1 MKNKN
6 IINMSPIRVISILTI
21 VLCSLVLILI
31 PSNVYAQEL
40 DVKSIGLDETSLIT
54 LTNNSSEDVKTFRIW
69 LQEDF
74 NFKSFKTEKGW
85 IGEKNPQG
93 VIIFTSSESI
103 KMGQS
108 VKFGIKADKQNAIIN
123 WKGLNQNNEVIKT
136 GLVKSDNLP
145 IVTQNQIINEKF
157 ENTGNTIL
165 LESTFKVIPDKPN
178 PGSTI
183 RLVGENFGASQKF
196 SFYIDAQKITDFAT
210 DENGEFITTGVI
222 PNLEKDQ
229 RVDFKIIGYD
239 QAETIISI
247 KLGNG
252 DNRISETENIKLT
265 IEEIDNSIKRG
276 EILNINGKGT
286 AGKSVIVKIVN
297 SEKNTIITK
306 TTQIDSRGN
315 WKFLDSITIPF
326 DTVLGEYSIYLED
339 GNYNVLKKIDVVTN
353 KIIFINPTK
362 IMFEPGELMKFN
374 GTAIPNSSLE
384 LILEDNLG
392 KEKISDV
399 IQVQS
404 SGFIEFEYQ
413 SIVNDDNEGT
423 WTLIAIQKGI
433 KEFTYVGHG
442 QLPTTPLN
450 MSFDKTNYQKT
461 EYAVIEVIGNPLD
474 KLTLIIITPSG
485 AVKNES
491 TIIELNN
498 NGQGSHKLDL
508 SSYSA
513 GIYTAVMKKNNLQ
526 SNERFSVGLQ
536 IGSGQ
541 IDAQTTQ
548 DQYTFGERILLI
560 GKSKPNMLM
569 TGKLIDPDGIEIKKI
584 EIISDMEGIFKEE
597 NFKIPTDAKTGSWKI
612 EIISGSSLNKVQF
625 EVVSTGQDEISIK
638 AVKEKGKPGYQPNVK
653 ISIISSQK
661 VPMFIEII
669 NEQNELV
676 EKMKCNPTKEFKC
689 ETFWSI
695 SKDTL
700 PGMYT
705 IKVYDPTNSSQ
716 IAFLL
721 E

>member
-1 MKNKN
+1 
-6 IINMSPIRVISILTI
+6 MSPIRMISILTI

-165 LESTFKVIPDKPN
+165 LKSTFKVIPDKPN

-222 PNLEKDQ
+222 PNLEKEQ

-239 QAETIISI
+239 QAETKISI

-252 DNRISETENIKLT
+252 NNRISETENIKLT
-265 IEEIDNSIKRG
+265 MEEIDNSIKIG
-276 EILNINGKGT
+276 EFLNINGKGT

-306 TTQIDSRGN
+306 TTQIDSTGN
-315 WKFLDSITIPF
+315 WEFLDSISIPF
-326 DTVLGEYSIYLED
+326 DAVLGEYSILLED

-353 KIIFINPTK
+353 KIILINPTK
-362 IMFEPGELMKFN
+362 IMFESGELMKFN

-392 KEKISDV
+392 NEKISDV

-413 SIVNDDNEGT
+413 SIENDDNEGT
-423 WTLIAIQKGI
+423 WTLIAIQKGV
-433 KEFTYVGHG
+433 KEFIYVGHG
-442 QLPTTPLN
+442 ELPTTPLN

-485 AVKNES
+485 AVKDES

-498 NGQGSHKLDL
+498 NGRGSHKLDL
-508 SSYSA
+508 SSYAS

-526 SNERFSVGLQ
+526 SNEKFSVGLQ

-612 EIISGSSLNKVQF
+612 EITSGSNLNKVQF
-625 EVVSTGQDEISIK
+625 EVVSTGQDGISIK

-676 EKMKCNPTKEFKC
+676 EKMKCNTTKEFKC

>member
-1 MKNKN
+1 
-6 IINMSPIRVISILTI
+6 MSPIRVISILTI

-123 WKGLNQNNEVIKT
+123 WKGLNQNNEVIET

-183 RLVGENFGASQKF
+183 RLVGENFGESQKF

-222 PNLEKDQ
+222 PNLEKEQ

-239 QAETIISI
+239 QAETKISI

-265 IEEIDNSIKRG
+265 MEEIDNSIKIG

-306 TTQIDSRGN
+306 TTQIDSTGN
-315 WKFLDSITIPF
+315 WEFLDSITIPF
-326 DTVLGEYSIYLED
+326 DAVLGEYSILLED

-353 KIIFINPTK
+353 KIILINPTK
-362 IMFEPGELMKFN
+362 IMFESGELMKFN

-392 KEKISDV
+392 NEKISDI

-413 SIVNDDNEGT
+413 SIENDDNEGT
-423 WTLIAIQKGI
+423 WTLIAIQKEV
-433 KEFTYVGHG
+433 KEFIYVGHG

-485 AVKNES
+485 AVKDES

-498 NGQGSHKLDL
+498 NGRGIHELDL
-508 SSYSA
+508 SSYSS

-541 IDAQTTQ
+541 INAQTTQ

-612 EIISGSSLNKVQF
+612 EITSGSNLNKVQF
-625 EVVSTGQDEISIK
+625 EVVSTGQDGISIK

-676 EKMKCNPTKEFKC
+676 EKMKCNTTKEFKC

>member
-1 MKNKN
+1 
-6 IINMSPIRVISILTI
+6 MSPIRMISILTI

-165 LESTFKVIPDKPN
+165 LKSTFKVIPDKPN

-222 PNLEKDQ
+222 PNLEKEQ

-239 QAETIISI
+239 QAETKISI

-252 DNRISETENIKLT
+252 NNRISETENIKLT
-265 IEEIDNSIKRG
+265 MEEIDNSIKIG
-276 EILNINGKGT
+276 EFLNINGKGT

-306 TTQIDSRGN
+306 TTQIDSTGN
-315 WKFLDSITIPF
+315 WEFLDSISIPF
-326 DTVLGEYSIYLED
+326 DAVLGEYSILLED

-353 KIIFINPTK
+353 KIILINPTK
-362 IMFEPGELMKFN
+362 IMFESGELMKFN

-392 KEKISDV
+392 NEKISDV

-413 SIVNDDNEGT
+413 SIENDDNEGT
-423 WTLIAIQKGI
+423 WTLIAMQKGV
-433 KEFTYVGHG
+433 KEFIYVGHG
-442 QLPTTPLN
+442 ELPTTPLN

-485 AVKNES
+485 AVKDES

-498 NGQGSHKLDL
+498 NGRGSHKLDL
-508 SSYSA
+508 SSYAS

-536 IGSGQ
+536 VGSGQ

-612 EIISGSSLNKVQF
+612 EITSGSNLNKVQF
-625 EVVSTGQDEISIK
+625 EVVSTGQDGISIK
-638 AVKEKGKPGYQPNVK
+638 AIKEKGKPGYQPNVK

-676 EKMKCNPTKEFKC
+676 EKMKCNTTKEFKC

>member
-1 MKNKN
+1 
-6 IINMSPIRVISILTI
+6 MSPIRVISILTI

-222 PNLEKDQ
+222 PNLENDQ

-485 AVKNES
+485 AVKDES
-491 TIIELNN
+491 TIIELNK
-498 NGQGSHKLDL
+498 NGRGSHKLDL
-508 SSYSA
+508 SSYTS

-584 EIISDMEGIFKEE
+584 EIISDMEGTFKEE
-597 NFKIPTDAKTGSWKI
+597 NFKIPTDGKTGSWKI
-612 EIISGSSLNKVQF
+612 EITSGSSLNKVQF
-625 EVVSTGQDEISIK
+625 EVVSTGQDGISIK

>member
-1 MKNKN
+1 
-6 IINMSPIRVISILTI
+6 MSPIRVISILTI

-326 DTVLGEYSIYLED
+326 DAVLGEYSIYLED

-485 AVKNES
+485 AVKDES
-491 TIIELNN
+491 TIIELNK
-498 NGQGSHKLDL
+498 NGRGSHKLDL
-508 SSYSA
+508 SSYTS

-584 EIISDMEGIFKEE
+584 EIISDMEGTFKEE
-597 NFKIPTDAKTGSWKI
+597 NFKIPTDGKTGSWKI
-612 EIISGSSLNKVQF
+612 EITSGSSLNKVQF
-625 EVVSTGQDEISIK
+625 EVVSTGQDGISIK

-676 EKMKCNPTKEFKC
+676 EKMKCNTTKEFKC

>member
-1 MKNKN
+1 
-6 IINMSPIRVISILTI
+6 MSPIRVISILTI

-123 WKGLNQNNEVIKT
+123 WKGLNQNNEVIET

-183 RLVGENFGASQKF
+183 RLVGENFGESQKF

-222 PNLEKDQ
+222 PNLEKEQ

-239 QAETIISI
+239 QAETKISI

-265 IEEIDNSIKRG
+265 MEEIDNSIKIG

-306 TTQIDSRGN
+306 TTQIDSTGN
-315 WKFLDSITIPF
+315 WEFLDSITIPF
-326 DTVLGEYSIYLED
+326 DAVLGEYSILLED

-353 KIIFINPTK
+353 KIILINPTK
-362 IMFEPGELMKFN
+362 IMFESGELMKFN

-392 KEKISDV
+392 NEKISDI

-413 SIVNDDNEGT
+413 SIENDDNEGT
-423 WTLIAIQKGI
+423 WTLIAIQKEV
-433 KEFTYVGHG
+433 KEFIYVGHG

-485 AVKNES
+485 AVKDES

-498 NGQGSHKLDL
+498 NGRGSHKLDL
-508 SSYSA
+508 SSYSS

-541 IDAQTTQ
+541 INAQTTQ

-612 EIISGSSLNKVQF
+612 EITSGSNLNKVQF
-625 EVVSTGQDEISIK
+625 EVVSTGQDGISIK

-676 EKMKCNPTKEFKC
+676 EKMKCNTTKEFKC

>member
-123 WKGLNQNNEVIKT
+123 WKGLNQNNEVIET

-183 RLVGENFGASQKF
+183 RLVGENFGESQKF

-222 PNLEKDQ
+222 PNLEKEQ

-239 QAETIISI
+239 QAETKISI

-265 IEEIDNSIKRG
+265 MEEIDNSIKIG

-306 TTQIDSRGN
+306 TTQIDSTGN
-315 WKFLDSITIPF
+315 WEFLDSITIPF
-326 DTVLGEYSIYLED
+326 DAVLGEYSILLED

-353 KIIFINPTK
+353 KIILINPTK
-362 IMFEPGELMKFN
+362 IMFESGELMKFN

-392 KEKISDV
+392 NEKISDI

-413 SIVNDDNEGT
+413 SIENDDNEGT
-423 WTLIAIQKGI
+423 WTLIAIQKEV
-433 KEFTYVGHG
+433 KEFIYVGHG

-485 AVKNES
+485 AVKDES

-498 NGQGSHKLDL
+498 NGRGSHKLDL
-508 SSYSA
+508 SSYSS

-541 IDAQTTQ
+541 INAQTTQ

-612 EIISGSSLNKVQF
+612 EITSGSNLNKVQF
-625 EVVSTGQDEISIK
+625 EVVSTGQDGISIK

-676 EKMKCNPTKEFKC
+676 EKMKCNTTKEFKC

>member
-1 MKNKN
+1 
-6 IINMSPIRVISILTI
+6 MSPIRVISILTI

-123 WKGLNQNNEVIKT
+123 WKGLNQNNEVIET

-222 PNLEKDQ
+222 PNLEKEQ

-239 QAETIISI
+239 QAETKISI

-265 IEEIDNSIKRG
+265 MEEIDNSIKIG

-306 TTQIDSRGN
+306 TTQIDSTGN
-315 WKFLDSITIPF
+315 WEFLDSITIPF
-326 DTVLGEYSIYLED
+326 DAVLGEYSILLED

-353 KIIFINPTK
+353 KIILINPTK
-362 IMFEPGELMKFN
+362 IMFESGELMKFN

-384 LILEDNLG
+384 LILQDNLG
-392 KEKISDV
+392 NEKISDV

-413 SIVNDDNEGT
+413 SIENDDNEGT
-423 WTLIAIQKGI
+423 WTLIAIQKEV
-433 KEFTYVGHG
+433 KEFIYVGHG

-485 AVKNES
+485 AVKDES

-498 NGQGSHKLDL
+498 NGRGSHKLDL
-508 SSYSA
+508 SSYAS

-569 TGKLIDPDGIEIKKI
+569 TGKLIDPDGIAIKKI
-584 EIISDMEGIFKEE
+584 EIISNMEGIFKEE
-597 NFKIPTDAKTGSWKI
+597 NFKIPTDGKTGSWKI
-612 EIISGSSLNKVQF
+612 EIISGSSLNKLQF
-625 EVVSTGQDEISIK
+625 EVVSTGQDGISIK
-638 AVKEKGKPGYQPNVK
+638 AVKEKGNPGYQPNVK

-676 EKMKCNPTKEFKC
+676 EKMKCNTTKEFKC

>member
-1 MKNKN
+1 
-6 IINMSPIRVISILTI
+6 MSPIRVISILTI

-222 PNLEKDQ
+222 PNLEKEQ

-239 QAETIISI
+239 QAETKISI

-265 IEEIDNSIKRG
+265 MEEIDNSIKRG

-306 TTQIDSRGN
+306 TTQIDSTGN
-315 WKFLDSITIPF
+315 WELLDSISIPF
-326 DTVLGEYSIYLED
+326 DAVLGEYSILLED

-353 KIIFINPTK
+353 KIILINPTK

-392 KEKISDV
+392 NEKISDV

-413 SIVNDDNEGT
+413 SIENDDNEGT
-423 WTLIAIQKGI
+423 WTLIAIQNGI

-442 QLPTTPLN
+442 QLPTKPLN

-461 EYAVIEVIGNPLD
+461 EYAVIDVIGNPLD

-485 AVKNES
+485 AVKDES
-491 TIIELNN
+491 IVIELNN
-498 NGQGSHKLDL
+498 NGRGSHKLDL
-508 SSYSA
+508 SSYPS
-513 GIYTAVMKKNNLQ
+513 GIYSAVMKKNNLQ
-526 SNERFSVGLQ
+526 SNEKFSVGLQ

-541 IDAQTTQ
+541 IDAKTTQ
-548 DQYTFGERILLI
+548 DEYTFGERILLI

-584 EIISDMEGIFKEE
+584 EIISDMEGTFKEE
-597 NFKIPTDAKTGSWKI
+597 KFKIPSDAKTGSWKI
-612 EIISGSSLNKVQF
+612 EITSGSSLDKIQF
-625 EVVSTGQDEISIK
+625 QVVSTGQDGISIK
-638 AVKEKGKPGYQPNVK
+638 AVKEKQIQGYTQNVK

-661 VPMFIEII
+661 IPMFIEII

-676 EKMKCNPTKEFKC
+676 QKMKCITTKESKC
-689 ETFWSI
+689 ETFWAL

-705 IKVYDPTNSSQ
+705 IKVYDPINSSQ
-716 IAFLL
+716 IVFLL

>member
-1 MKNKN
+1 
-6 IINMSPIRVISILTI
+6 MSPIRVISILTI

-485 AVKNES
+485 AVKDES
-491 TIIELNN
+491 TIIELNK
-498 NGQGSHKLDL
+498 NGRGSHKLDL
-508 SSYSA
+508 SSYTS

-584 EIISDMEGIFKEE
+584 EIISDMEGTFKEE
-597 NFKIPTDAKTGSWKI
+597 NFKIPTDGKTGSWKI
-612 EIISGSSLNKVQF
+612 EITSGSSLNKVQF
-625 EVVSTGQDEISIK
+625 EVVSTGQDGISIK

-676 EKMKCNPTKEFKC
+676 EKMKCNTTKEFKC

>member
-6 IINMSPIRVISILTI
+6 IINMSPIRMISILTI

-165 LESTFKVIPDKPN
+165 LKSTFKVIPDKPN

-222 PNLEKDQ
+222 PNLEKEQ

-239 QAETIISI
+239 QAETKISI

-252 DNRISETENIKLT
+252 NNRISETENIKLT
-265 IEEIDNSIKRG
+265 MEEIDNSIKIG
-276 EILNINGKGT
+276 EFLNINGKGT

-306 TTQIDSRGN
+306 TTQIDSTGN
-315 WKFLDSITIPF
+315 WEFLDSISIPF
-326 DTVLGEYSIYLED
+326 DAVLGEYSILLED

-353 KIIFINPTK
+353 KIILINPTK
-362 IMFEPGELMKFN
+362 IMFESGELMKFN

-392 KEKISDV
+392 NEKISDV

-413 SIVNDDNEGT
+413 SIENDDNEGT
-423 WTLIAIQKGI
+423 WTLIAIQKGV
-433 KEFTYVGHG
+433 KEFIYVGHG
-442 QLPTTPLN
+442 ELPTTPLN

-485 AVKNES
+485 AVKDES

-498 NGQGSHKLDL
+498 NGRGSHKLDL
-508 SSYSA
+508 SSYAS

-526 SNERFSVGLQ
+526 SNEKFSVGLQ

-612 EIISGSSLNKVQF
+612 EITSGSNLNKVQF
-625 EVVSTGQDEISIK
+625 EVVSTGQDGISIK

-676 EKMKCNPTKEFKC
+676 EKMKCNTTKEFKC

-705 IKVYDPTNSSQ
+705 IKVYDPINSSQ

>member
-1 MKNKN
+1 
-6 IINMSPIRVISILTI
+6 MSPIRVISILTI

-222 PNLEKDQ
+222 PNLEKEQ

-239 QAETIISI
+239 QAETKISI

-265 IEEIDNSIKRG
+265 MEEIDNSIKRG

-306 TTQIDSRGN
+306 TTQIDSTGN
-315 WKFLDSITIPF
+315 WELLDSISIPF
-326 DTVLGEYSIYLED
+326 DAVLGEYSILLED

-353 KIIFINPTK
+353 KIILINPTK

-392 KEKISDV
+392 NEKISDV

-413 SIVNDDNEGT
+413 SIENDDNEGT
-423 WTLIAIQKGI
+423 WTLIAIQKGV
-433 KEFTYVGHG
+433 KEFIYVGHG

-485 AVKNES
+485 AVKDES

-508 SSYSA
+508 SSYAS

-541 IDAQTTQ
+541 IDAKTTQ

-584 EIISDMEGIFKEE
+584 EIISDMEGTFKEK
-597 NFKIPTDAKTGSWKI
+597 NFKIPSDGKTGSWKI

-625 EVVSTGQDEISIK
+625 EVFSTGQDGISIK
-638 AVKEKGKPGYQPNVK
+638 AVKEKEKPGYQQNVK

-676 EKMKCNPTKEFKC
+676 EKMKCNTTKEFKC

>member
-222 PNLEKDQ
+222 PNLENDQ

-485 AVKNES
+485 AVKDES
-491 TIIELNN
+491 TIIELNK
-498 NGQGSHKLDL
+498 NGRGSHKLDL
-508 SSYSA
+508 SSYTS

-584 EIISDMEGIFKEE
+584 EIISDMEGTFKEE
-597 NFKIPTDAKTGSWKI
+597 NFKIPTDGKTGSWKI
-612 EIISGSSLNKVQF
+612 EITSGSSLNKVQF
-625 EVVSTGQDEISIK
+625 EVVSTGQDGISIK

>member
-6 IINMSPIRVISILTI
+6 IINMSPIRMISILTI

-69 LQEDF
+69 LEEDF

-165 LESTFKVIPDKPN
+165 LKSTFKVIPDKPN

-222 PNLEKDQ
+222 PNLEKEQ

-239 QAETIISI
+239 QAETKISI

-252 DNRISETENIKLT
+252 NNRISETENIKLT
-265 IEEIDNSIKRG
+265 MEEIDNSIKIG
-276 EILNINGKGT
+276 EFLNINGKGT

-306 TTQIDSRGN
+306 TTQIDSTGN
-315 WKFLDSITIPF
+315 WEFLDSISIPF
-326 DTVLGEYSIYLED
+326 DAVLGEYSILLED

-353 KIIFINPTK
+353 KIILINPTK
-362 IMFEPGELMKFN
+362 IMFESGELMKFN

-392 KEKISDV
+392 NEKISDV

-413 SIVNDDNEGT
+413 SIENDDNEGT
-423 WTLIAIQKGI
+423 WTLIAIQKGV
-433 KEFTYVGHG
+433 KEFIYVGHG
-442 QLPTTPLN
+442 ELPTTPLN

-485 AVKNES
+485 AVKDES

-498 NGQGSHKLDL
+498 NGRGSHKLDL
-508 SSYSA
+508 SSYAS

-526 SNERFSVGLQ
+526 SNEKFSVGLQ

-612 EIISGSSLNKVQF
+612 EITSGSNLNKVQF
-625 EVVSTGQDEISIK
+625 EVVSTGQDGISIK

-676 EKMKCNPTKEFKC
+676 EKMKCNTTKEFKC

>member
-541 IDAQTTQ
+541 IDAETTQ
-548 DQYTFGERILLI
+548 DQYTFGEQILLI
-560 GKSKPNMLM
+560 GKSKPNMLL
-569 TGKLIDPDGIEIKKI
+569 TGKLIDPDGVEIKKI
-584 EIISDMEGIFKEE
+584 EIISDMEGMFKEE
-597 NFKIPTDAKTGSWKI
+597 KFKIPINGKSGSWKI
-612 EIISGSSLNKVQF
+612 EITSGSSLDRIQF
-625 EVVSTGQDEISIK
+625 QVVTTGQDGISIK
-638 AVKEKGKPGYQPNVK
+638 AFKEKQRPGYEQIVK

-661 VPMFIEII
+661 VPMIIEII

-676 EKMKCNPTKEFKC
+676 DKMKCNPTKEFKC
-689 ETFWSI
+689 ETFWSL
-695 SKDTL
+695 SKDNL

-705 IKVYDPTNSSQ
+705 IKVYDPTNSSE

>member
-1 MKNKN
+1 
-6 IINMSPIRVISILTI
+6 MSPIRMISILTI

-165 LESTFKVIPDKPN
+165 LKSTFKVIPDKPN

-222 PNLEKDQ
+222 PNLEKEQ

-239 QAETIISI
+239 QAETKISI

-252 DNRISETENIKLT
+252 NNRISETENIKLT
-265 IEEIDNSIKRG
+265 MEEIDNSIKIG
-276 EILNINGKGT
+276 EFLNINGKGT

-306 TTQIDSRGN
+306 TTQIDSTGN
-315 WKFLDSITIPF
+315 WEFLDSISIPF
-326 DTVLGEYSIYLED
+326 DAVLGEYSILLED

-353 KIIFINPTK
+353 KIILINPTK
-362 IMFEPGELMKFN
+362 IMFESGELMKFN

-392 KEKISDV
+392 NEKISDV

-413 SIVNDDNEGT
+413 SIENDDNEGT
-423 WTLIAIQKGI
+423 WTLIAIQKGV
-433 KEFTYVGHG
+433 KEFIYVGHG
-442 QLPTTPLN
+442 ELPTTPLN

-485 AVKNES
+485 AVKDES

-498 NGQGSHKLDL
+498 NGRASHKLDL
-508 SSYSA
+508 SSYAS

-526 SNERFSVGLQ
+526 SNEKFSVGLQ

-612 EIISGSSLNKVQF
+612 EITSGSNLNKVQF
-625 EVVSTGQDEISIK
+625 EVVSTAQDGISIK

-676 EKMKCNPTKEFKC
+676 EKMKCNTTKEFKC

-705 IKVYDPTNSSQ
+705 IKVYDPINSSQ

>member
-1 MKNKN
+1 
-6 IINMSPIRVISILTI
+6 MSPIRMISILTI

-69 LQEDF
+69 LEEDF

-165 LESTFKVIPDKPN
+165 LKSTFKVIPDKPN

-222 PNLEKDQ
+222 PNLEKEQ

-239 QAETIISI
+239 QAETKISI

-252 DNRISETENIKLT
+252 NNRISETENIKLT
-265 IEEIDNSIKRG
+265 MEEIDNSIKIG
-276 EILNINGKGT
+276 EFLNINGKGT

-306 TTQIDSRGN
+306 TTQIDSTGN
-315 WKFLDSITIPF
+315 WEFLDSISIPF
-326 DTVLGEYSIYLED
+326 DAVLGEYSILLED

-353 KIIFINPTK
+353 KIILINPTK
-362 IMFEPGELMKFN
+362 IMFESGELMKFN

-392 KEKISDV
+392 NEKISDV

-413 SIVNDDNEGT
+413 SIENDDNEGT
-423 WTLIAIQKGI
+423 WTLIAIQKGV
-433 KEFTYVGHG
+433 KEFIYVGHG
-442 QLPTTPLN
+442 ELPTTPLN

-485 AVKNES
+485 AVKDES

-498 NGQGSHKLDL
+498 NGRGSHKLDL
-508 SSYSA
+508 SSYAS

-526 SNERFSVGLQ
+526 SNEKFSVGLQ

-541 IDAQTTQ
+541 IYAQTTQ

-612 EIISGSSLNKVQF
+612 EITSGSNLNKVQF
-625 EVVSTGQDEISIK
+625 EVVSTGQDGISIK
-638 AVKEKGKPGYQPNVK
+638 AIKEKGKPGYQPNVK

-676 EKMKCNPTKEFKC
+676 EKMKCNTTKEFKC

-705 IKVYDPTNSSQ
+705 IKVYDPINSSQ

>member
-1 MKNKN
+1 
-6 IINMSPIRVISILTI
+6 MSPIRVISILTI

-183 RLVGENFGASQKF
+183 RLVGENFGESQKF

-222 PNLEKDQ
+222 PNLEKEQ

-239 QAETIISI
+239 QAETKISI

-265 IEEIDNSIKRG
+265 MEEIDNSIKIG

-306 TTQIDSRGN
+306 TTQIDSTGN
-315 WKFLDSITIPF
+315 WEFLDSITIPF
-326 DTVLGEYSIYLED
+326 DAVLGEYSILLED

-353 KIIFINPTK
+353 KIILINPTK
-362 IMFEPGELMKFN
+362 IMFESGELMKFN

-392 KEKISDV
+392 NEKISDI

-413 SIVNDDNEGT
+413 SIENDDNEGT
-423 WTLIAIQKGI
+423 WTLIAIQKEV
-433 KEFTYVGHG
+433 KEFIYVGHG

-485 AVKNES
+485 AVKDES

-498 NGQGSHKLDL
+498 NGRGSHKLDL
-508 SSYSA
+508 SSYSS

-612 EIISGSSLNKVQF
+612 EITSGSNLNKVQF
-625 EVVSTGQDEISIK
+625 EVVSTGQDGISIK

-676 EKMKCNPTKEFKC
+676 EKMKCNTTKEFKC

>member
-183 RLVGENFGASQKF
+183 RLVGENFGESQKF

-222 PNLEKDQ
+222 PNLEKEQ

-239 QAETIISI
+239 QAETKISI

-265 IEEIDNSIKRG
+265 MEEIDNSIKIG

-306 TTQIDSRGN
+306 TTQIDSTGN
-315 WKFLDSITIPF
+315 WEFLDSITIPF
-326 DTVLGEYSIYLED
+326 DAVLGEYSILLED

-353 KIIFINPTK
+353 KIILINPTK
-362 IMFEPGELMKFN
+362 IMFESGELMKFN

-392 KEKISDV
+392 NEKISDI

-413 SIVNDDNEGT
+413 SIENDDNEGT
-423 WTLIAIQKGI
+423 WTLIAIQKEV
-433 KEFTYVGHG
+433 KEFIYVGHG

-485 AVKNES
+485 AVKDES

-498 NGQGSHKLDL
+498 NGRGSHKLDL
-508 SSYSA
+508 SSYSS

-541 IDAQTTQ
+541 INAQTTQ

-612 EIISGSSLNKVQF
+612 EITSGSNLNKVQF
-625 EVVSTGQDEISIK
+625 EVVSTGQDGISIK

-676 EKMKCNPTKEFKC
+676 EKMKCNTTKEFKC

>member
-222 PNLEKDQ
+222 PNLEKEQ

-239 QAETIISI
+239 QAETKISI

-265 IEEIDNSIKRG
+265 MEEIDNSIKRG

-306 TTQIDSRGN
+306 TTQIDSTGN
-315 WKFLDSITIPF
+315 WELLDSISIPF
-326 DTVLGEYSIYLED
+326 DAVLGEYSILLED

-353 KIIFINPTK
+353 KIILINPTK

-392 KEKISDV
+392 NEKISDV

-413 SIVNDDNEGT
+413 SIENDDNEGT
-423 WTLIAIQKGI
+423 WTLIAIQKGV
-433 KEFTYVGHG
+433 KEFIYVGHG

-485 AVKNES
+485 AVKDES

-508 SSYSA
+508 SSYAS

-541 IDAQTTQ
+541 IDAKTTQ

-584 EIISDMEGIFKEE
+584 EIISDMEGTFKEK
-597 NFKIPTDAKTGSWKI
+597 NFKIPSDGKTGSWKI

-625 EVVSTGQDEISIK
+625 EVFSTGQDGISIK
-638 AVKEKGKPGYQPNVK
+638 AVKEKEKPGYQQNVK

-676 EKMKCNPTKEFKC
+676 EKMKCNTTKEFKC

>member
-1 MKNKN
+1 
-6 IINMSPIRVISILTI
+6 MSPIRMISILTI

-69 LQEDF
+69 LEEDF

-165 LESTFKVIPDKPN
+165 LKSTFKVIPDKPN

-210 DENGEFITTGVI
+210 NENGEFITTGVI
-222 PNLEKDQ
+222 PNLEKEQ

-239 QAETIISI
+239 QAETKISI

-252 DNRISETENIKLT
+252 NNRISETENIKLT
-265 IEEIDNSIKRG
+265 MEEIDNSIKIG
-276 EILNINGKGT
+276 EFLNINGKGT

-306 TTQIDSRGN
+306 TTQIDSTGN
-315 WKFLDSITIPF
+315 WEFLDSISIPF
-326 DTVLGEYSIYLED
+326 DAVLGEYSILLED

-353 KIIFINPTK
+353 KIILINPTK
-362 IMFEPGELMKFN
+362 IMFESGELMKFN

-392 KEKISDV
+392 NEKISDV
-399 IQVQS
+399 IQVKS

-413 SIVNDDNEGT
+413 SIENDDNEGT
-423 WTLIAIQKGI
+423 WTLIAIQKGV
-433 KEFTYVGHG
+433 KEFIYVGHG
-442 QLPTTPLN
+442 ELPTIPLN
-450 MSFDKTNYQKT
+450 MSFDKKNYQKT

-485 AVKNES
+485 AVKDES

-498 NGQGSHKLDL
+498 NGRGSHKLDL
-508 SSYSA
+508 SSYAS

-526 SNERFSVGLQ
+526 SNEKFSVGLQ

-612 EIISGSSLNKVQF
+612 EITSGSNLNKVQF
-625 EVVSTGQDEISIK
+625 EVVSTGQDGISIK
-638 AVKEKGKPGYQPNVK
+638 AIKEKGKPGYQPNVK

-676 EKMKCNPTKEFKC
+676 EKMKCNTTKEFKC

>member
-1 MKNKN
+1 MP
-6 IINMSPIRVISILTI
+6 PIRVISILTI

-40 DVKSIGLDETSLIT
+40 DVKSVGLDETSLIT

-103 KMGQS
+103 KIGQS

-123 WKGLNQNNEVIKT
+123 WKGLNQNNEVIET
-136 GLVKSDNLP
+136 GLVKSDNLS
-145 IVTQNQIINEKF
+145 IVTQNQDINEKF

-165 LESTFKVIPDKPN
+165 SDSKFKVIPDKPN

-183 RLVGENFGASQKF
+183 RLVGENFGASQKY

-210 DENGEFITTGVI
+210 DKNGEFITTGVI
-222 PNLEKDQ
+222 PNLEKEQ

-239 QAETIISI
+239 QAETKISI
-247 KLGNG
+247 KLGSV
-252 DNRISETENIKLT
+252 DNRISETEDIKLT
-265 IEEIDNSIKRG
+265 MEEIDNSIKRG
-276 EILNINGKGT
+276 DILDIKGKGT

-306 TTQIDSRGN
+306 TTQVDSSGN
-315 WKFLDSITIPF
+315 WELLDSITIPL
-326 DTVLGEYSIYLED
+326 DAVLGEYSILLED
-339 GNYNVLKKIDVVTN
+339 GNYNVLKKIVVITN

-362 IMFEPGELMKFN
+362 LMFEPGELMKFN

-392 KEKISDV
+392 NEKISDI

-413 SIVNDDNEGT
+413 SIQNDDNEGT
-423 WTLIAIQKGI
+423 WKLIAIQNGI
-433 KEFTYVGHG
+433 KEFIYVGHG
-442 QLPTTPLN
+442 QLPATPLN
-450 MSFDKTNYQKT
+450 MSFDKKNYQKT
-461 EYAVIEVIGNPLD
+461 EYAIIEVIGNPLD

-485 AVKNES
+485 AVKDES

-498 NGQGSHKLDL
+498 GGRGSHKLDL
-508 SSYSA
+508 SSYSS

-526 SNERFSVGLQ
+526 SNERFTVGLQ

-541 IDAQTTQ
+541 IDAKITK
-548 DQYTFGERILLI
+548 DQYTFGEHILLI
-560 GKSKPNMLM
+560 GKSNPNMLM

-584 EIISDMEGIFKEE
+584 EIISDMEGMFKEE
-597 NFKIPTDAKTGSWKI
+597 KFKIPTNGKPGSWKI
-612 EIISGSSLNKVQF
+612 EITSGSSLNKVKF
-625 EVVSTGQDEISIK
+625 EVVSISQDGISIK

-676 EKMKCNPTKEFKC
+676 EKMKCNTTKEFKC

>member
-1 MKNKN
+1 
-6 IINMSPIRVISILTI
+6 MSPIRMISILTI

-165 LESTFKVIPDKPN
+165 LKSTFKVIPDKPN

-222 PNLEKDQ
+222 PNLEKEQ

-239 QAETIISI
+239 QAETKISI

-252 DNRISETENIKLT
+252 NNRISETENIKLT
-265 IEEIDNSIKRG
+265 MEEIDNSIKIG
-276 EILNINGKGT
+276 EFLNINGKGT

-306 TTQIDSRGN
+306 TTQIDSTGN
-315 WKFLDSITIPF
+315 WEFLDSISIPF
-326 DTVLGEYSIYLED
+326 DAVLGEYSILLED

-353 KIIFINPTK
+353 KIILINPTK
-362 IMFEPGELMKFN
+362 IMFESGELMKFN

-392 KEKISDV
+392 NEKISDV

-413 SIVNDDNEGT
+413 SIENDDNEGT
-423 WTLIAIQKGI
+423 WTLIAIQKGV
-433 KEFTYVGHG
+433 KEFIYVGHG
-442 QLPTTPLN
+442 ELPTTPLN

-485 AVKNES
+485 AVKDES

-498 NGQGSHKLDL
+498 NGRGSHKLDL
-508 SSYSA
+508 SSYAS

-526 SNERFSVGLQ
+526 SNEKFSVGLQ

-541 IDAQTTQ
+541 IYAQTTQ

-612 EIISGSSLNKVQF
+612 EITSGSNLNKVQF
-625 EVVSTGQDEISIK
+625 EVVSTGQDGISIK

-676 EKMKCNPTKEFKC
+676 EKMKCNTTKEFKC

>member
-1 MKNKN
+1 
-6 IINMSPIRVISILTI
+6 MSPIRVISILTI

-183 RLVGENFGASQKF
+183 RLVGENFGESQKF

-222 PNLEKDQ
+222 PNLEKEQ

-239 QAETIISI
+239 QAETKISI

-265 IEEIDNSIKRG
+265 MEEIDNSIKIG

-306 TTQIDSRGN
+306 TTQIDSTGN
-315 WKFLDSITIPF
+315 WEFLDSITIPF
-326 DTVLGEYSIYLED
+326 DAVLGEYSILLED

-353 KIIFINPTK
+353 KIILINPTK
-362 IMFEPGELMKFN
+362 IMFESGELMKFN

-392 KEKISDV
+392 NEKISDI

-413 SIVNDDNEGT
+413 SIENDDNEGT
-423 WTLIAIQKGI
+423 WTLIAIQKEV
-433 KEFTYVGHG
+433 KEFIYVGHG

-485 AVKNES
+485 AVKDES

-498 NGQGSHKLDL
+498 NGRGSHKLDL
-508 SSYSA
+508 SSYSS

-612 EIISGSSLNKVQF
+612 EITSGSNLNKVQF
-625 EVVSTGQDEISIK
+625 EVVSTGQDGISIK

-661 VPMFIEII
+661 VPMFVEII

-676 EKMKCNPTKEFKC
+676 EKMKCNTTKEFKC

>member
-485 AVKNES
+485 AVKDES
-491 TIIELNN
+491 TIIELNK
-498 NGQGSHKLDL
+498 NGRGSHKLDL
-508 SSYSA
+508 SSYTS

-560 GKSKPNMLM
+560 GKSKPNMLL
-569 TGKLIDPDGIEIKKI
+569 TGKLIDPDGVEIKKI
-584 EIISDMEGIFKEE
+584 EIISDMEGMFKEE
-597 NFKIPTDAKTGSWKI
+597 KFKIPINGKSGSWKI
-612 EIISGSSLNKVQF
+612 EITSGSSLDRIQF
-625 EVVSTGQDEISIK
+625 QVVTTGQDGISIK
-638 AVKEKGKPGYQPNVK
+638 AFKEKQRPGYEQIVK

-661 VPMFIEII
+661 VPMIIEII

-676 EKMKCNPTKEFKC
+676 DKMKCNPTKEFKC
-689 ETFWSI
+689 ETFWSL
-695 SKDTL
+695 SKEDL

>member
-1 MKNKN
+1 
-6 IINMSPIRVISILTI
+6 MSPIRVISILTI

-474 KLTLIIITPSG
+474 KLTFIIITPSG
-485 AVKNES
+485 AVKDES
-491 TIIELNN
+491 IIIELNN
-498 NGQGSHKLDL
+498 SGRGSHKLDL
-508 SSYSA
+508 SSYTS

-676 EKMKCNPTKEFKC
+676 EKMKCNTTKEFKC

>member
-1 MKNKN
+1 
-6 IINMSPIRVISILTI
+6 MSPIRVISILTI

-183 RLVGENFGASQKF
+183 RLVGENFGESQKF

-222 PNLEKDQ
+222 PNLEKEQ

-239 QAETIISI
+239 QAETKISI

-265 IEEIDNSIKRG
+265 MEEIDNSIKIG

-306 TTQIDSRGN
+306 TTQIDSTGN
-315 WKFLDSITIPF
+315 WEFLDSITIPF
-326 DTVLGEYSIYLED
+326 DAVLGEYSILLED

-353 KIIFINPTK
+353 KIILINPTK
-362 IMFEPGELMKFN
+362 IMFESGELMKFN

-392 KEKISDV
+392 NEKISDI

-413 SIVNDDNEGT
+413 SIENDDNEGT
-423 WTLIAIQKGI
+423 WTLIAIQKEV
-433 KEFTYVGHG
+433 KEFIYVGHG

-485 AVKNES
+485 AVKDES

-498 NGQGSHKLDL
+498 NGRGSHKLDL
-508 SSYSA
+508 SSYSS

-541 IDAQTTQ
+541 INAQTTQ

-612 EIISGSSLNKVQF
+612 EITSGSNLNKVQF
-625 EVVSTGQDEISIK
+625 EVVSTGQDGISIK

-676 EKMKCNPTKEFKC
+676 EKMKCNTTKEFKC